1 MISMPA
7 IGGIPHLHHEVSTPR
22 GDTLAIRRPRH
33 CIDTTNMPAIGEDM
47 PAIGGIPCLRR
58 AIIASRG
65 DALAIGRPRLR
76 NHMISMPAIGED
88 MPAIGCIPYLH
99 CTIIA
104 SRGDALAIG
113 RPGYCI
119 DTGEM
124 SMISIESFA
133 MGGSSGRL
141 GCGDGVALECGG
153 SVGRRATRSDERR
166 DT

>member
-1 MISMPA
+1 MISMPAIDEDMPA
-7 IGGIPHLHHEVSTPR
+7 IGGIPHLHRDVSTPR
-22 GDTLAIRRPRH
+22 GDAPAIGGPGY
-33 CIDTTNMPAIGEDM
+33 CIDTINMPAIGEDM
-47 PAIGGIPCLRR
+47 PAIC
-58 AIIASRG
+58 
-65 DALAIGRPRLR
+65 
-76 NHMISMPAIGED
+76 
-88 MPAIGCIPYLH
+88 CIPYLH
-99 CTIIA
+99 RTIIA

-166 DT
+166 DTAPCQSESY

>member
-1 MISMPA
+1 MIS
-7 IGGIPHLHHEVSTPR
+7 
-22 GDTLAIRRPRH
+22 
-33 CIDTTNMPAIGEDM
+33 MPAIGEDM

-88 MPAIGCIPYLH
+88 MPAIGCIPHLY
-99 CTIIA
+99 CAIGA

-153 SVGRRATRSDERR
+153 GGNLMECGGSVGRRATRSDERR
-166 DT
+166 DTAPCQSESY

>member
-1 MISMPA
+1 
-7 IGGIPHLHHEVSTPR
+7 
-22 GDTLAIRRPRH
+22 
-33 CIDTTNMPAIGEDM
+33 MPAIGEDM
-47 PAIGGIPCLRR
+47 PAIC
-58 AIIASRG
+58 
-65 DALAIGRPRLR
+65 
-76 NHMISMPAIGED
+76 
-88 MPAIGCIPYLH
+88 CIPYLH
-99 CTIIA
+99 RTIIA

-153 SVGRRATRSDERR
+153 GGKTSSARQAAGQRVQGPVKMHVDEPLRKAPFCI
-166 DT
+166 